1 MPKINLAFI
10 VEFFQLLP
18 YPNNFIHL
26 KQPGGIVSNQEEPE
40 MVIIAIFII
49 WIAGIEEIVS
59 GV

>member
-18 YPNNFIHL
+18 YPDNFIHL
-26 KQPGGIVSNQEEPE
+26 KQPGGIFSNHKEPV

-49 WIAGIEEIVS
+49 WIADIEEIVS